1 MTGWNI
7 VLWLHLLAVAYFIGG
22 QLMLASVVVPVMR
35 DDENRD
41 KLRAAAR
48 RFGVGSLVAFGVLI
62 VTGAMM
68 AGHFNLWSNSQL
80 HLKLGLF
87 VLMLALLAIH
97 TRLPQN
103 HALEGIVFLISLAIM
118 WLGVLIAN

>member
-35 DDENRD
+35 ADENRD
-41 KLRAAAR
+41 KLREAAR
-48 RFGVGSLVAFGVLI
+48 RFGVGSLVAFAVLI
-62 VTGAMM
+62 VTGSMM
-68 AGHFNLWSNSQL
+68 AGHFNLWSDAQL
-80 HLKLGLF
+80 HMKLGLF
-87 VLMLALLAIH
+87 VLMLVLLAIH

-103 HALEGIVFLISLAIM
+103 HALEGIVFLVSLAIM